1 MKAVKN
7 SKVDE
12 LCVDAVESLFTEW
25 LIRRGVFSAYKR
37 NYERYNVVDGTLRD
51 ALYVLIRFVFRS
63 PDYVAG
69 DLLDL
74 SFPFAWTS
82 EGFRFWARHAVAWN
96 HFCAEFKHN
105 L

>member
-1 MKAVKN
+1 MKAIKN

-25 LIRRGVFSAYKR
+25 LVRRGVFSAYER
-37 NYERYNVVDGTLRD
+37 NYERHNDVEGTLRD
-51 ALYVLIRFVFRS
+51 ALYDLIRFVLRS
-63 PDYVAG
+63 PDFVVG

-74 SFPFAWTS
+74 SFPFASTS

-96 HFCAEFKHN
+96 LFCVKFKHN

>member
-1 MKAVKN
+1 MKAIKN

-12 LCVDAVESLFTEW
+12 LRVDAVEFLFTEW
-25 LIRRGVFSAYKR
+25 LVRRGVFSAYKR
-37 NYERYNVVDGTLRD
+37 NYKQHNDVEGTLPD
-51 ALYVLIRFVFRS
+51 ALRDLIRTVLRS
-63 PDYVAG
+63 PDFVVG

-74 SFPFAWTS
+74 SFSFTSTS

-96 HFCAEFKHN
+96 LFCVEFKHN